1 MPERD
6 QPFRGRESFRLTPF
20 LLGTIVMALV
30 ASGMVIAAW
39 SVNVRS
45 APPVL
50 GPESGGALPRRGML
64 ILILAVGF
72 AIVAWISVVIAF
84 TRDQIMRHF
93 DAVAAQL
100 KDEAEQEGVFRGMN
114 MVTEERR
121 TPPPTDPAHRVV
133 PFRR

>member
-6 QPFRGRESFRLTPF
+6 QPRRGSESFRLTAF
-20 LLGTIVMALV
+20 LLGTIVFALV
-30 ASGMVIAAW
+30 ASGLVIAAW

-45 APPVL
+45 VPATLPTDT
-50 GPESGGALPRRGML
+50 GGALPRRGVL
-64 ILILAVGF
+64 ILIVAIGF
-72 AIVAWISVVIAF
+72 ACVAWISVVIAF

-114 MVTEERR
+114 MITEERT